1 MKDILEEII
10 DILDCENSG
19 QSAEQ
24 RLVEIKECTNRVNME
39 EAVKFYNW
47 MRENDTQDNAEK
59 YCGFSD
65 EDMYHEYKSNTEGI

>member
-1 MKDILEEII
+1 MKDTLEEII
-10 DILDCENSG
+10 DIIDCENSG

-24 RLVEIKECTNRVNME
+24 RLVEIKECINRVNME

-47 MRENDTQDNAEK
+47 MRENDTQDNADR

-65 EDMYHEYKSNTEGI
+65 EDMFNVFKEQIDDQ

>member
-1 MKDILEEII
+1 
-10 DILDCENSG
+10 
-19 QSAEQ
+19 
-24 RLVEIKECTNRVNME
+24 ME

-59 YCGFSD
+59 YCSFSD